1 MKRGEDLTMSDN
13 SSIFD
18 KKVNKKIRTLWDIRL
33 KQEFVTYDPDKGSL
47 SKKVGIYTV
56 NYLPGRLR
64 YLKNNPPKSEMHVN
78 SPHSV
83 EDAFCV
89 QLADIQNKQKI
100 TDLKI
105 DSYTWRVLANKSPI
119 ERYHCVLIPDGEPR
133 NQTMT
138 LSYFEDLAM
147 LAKSANSITLGFNS
161 FGAAASQNH
170 FHFHLFFNNWS
181 RKTIDQMPIARQY
194 FNLDQVNSASQYVDQ
209 LVTDN
214 IGHNI
219 TMSSE
224 GIVITR
230 RKNEHIEGIRYGV
243 DAISGRF
250 LTTSPEQ
257 YESMNPNAI
266 EQILEQIAYLSA

>member
-1 MKRGEDLTMSDN
+1 MNDN
-13 SSIFD
+13 SPIFD
-18 KKVNKKIRTLWDIRL
+18 KKVSKKIRNLWDTKL

-47 SKKVGIYTV
+47 TKNVGIYTV
-56 NYLPGRLR
+56 NYLPGRLS
-64 YLKNNPPKSEMHVN
+64 YLKNNPPRSDMHVN
-78 SPHSV
+78 SPHSP

-89 QLADIQNKQKI
+89 QWADIQNKQKI

-105 DSYTWRVLANKSPI
+105 DNYTWRVLANNSPI

-138 LSYFEDLAM
+138 LSYFQDLAR
-147 LAKSANSITLGFNS
+147 LAESASDITLGFNS

-181 RKTIDQMPIARQY
+181 RNTIDQMPIKRQY
-194 FNLDQVNSASQYVDQ
+194 FNLDQANYAAQYTDQ
-209 LVTDN
+209 LVGDN

-219 TMSSE
+219 TMSRE
-224 GIVITR
+224 GIVITSR
-230 RKNEHIEGIRYGV
+230 RNEHIEGIRYGV

-257 YESMNPNAI
+257 YESMNLNTI
-266 EQILEQIAYLSA
+266 RQILEQIAYISS

>member
-13 SSIFD
+13 SPIFD
-18 KKVNKKIRTLWDIRL
+18 KKIGKQIKALWNSKL
-33 KQEFVTYDPDKGSL
+33 QQEFVTYDPDKGSL
-47 SKKVGIYTV
+47 SKRVGIYTV

-64 YLKNNPPKSEMHVN
+64 YLKNNPPKLEMHVD
-78 SPHSV
+78 SPHSSN
-83 EDAFCV
+83 DAFCV
-89 QLADIQNKQKI
+89 QWADIQKKQKI
-100 TDLKI
+100 TDI
-105 DSYTWRVLANKSPI
+105 DIQHYTWRVLANNSPI

-138 LSYFEDLAM
+138 LEYFQDLAK
-147 LAKSANSITLGFNS
+147 LAESDNSITLGFNS

-194 FNLDQVNSASQYVDQ
+194 FDLKQVQEASQYTDQ
-209 LVTDN
+209 LVAENT
-214 IGHNI
+214 GHNI

-224 GIVITR
+224 GIVITS
-230 RKNEHIEGIRYGV
+230 RKAEHIGGIRYGV

-257 YESMNPNAI
+257 YESMNLATI
-266 EQILEQIAYLSA
+266 QQILEQIAYAST

>member
-1 MKRGEDLTMSDN
+1 MKRGEDLAMNDN
-13 SSIFD
+13 SAIFD
-18 KKVNKKIRTLWDIRL
+18 KKVSKKIRTLWEAKL

-47 SKKVGIYTV
+47 SKQIGIYTV
-56 NYLPGRLR
+56 NYLPGRLQ
-64 YLKNNPPKSEMHVN
+64 YLKNNPPKSEMNVN
-78 SPHSV
+78 SPHSI

-89 QLADIQNKQKI
+89 QWTDIQNKQKI

-105 DSYTWRVLANKSPI
+105 DNYTWRVLANNSPI
-119 ERYHCVLIPDGEPR
+119 ERYHCILIPDGEPR

-138 LSYFEDLAM
+138 LPYFKDLAI
-147 LAKSANSITLGFNS
+147 LAKSDDGITLGFNS

-194 FNLDQVNSASQYVDQ
+194 FDLDQVDDASEYTDQ
-209 LVTDN
+209 LVSGN

-219 TMSSE
+219 TMSTE
-224 GIVITR
+224 GIVITS
-230 RKNEHIEGIRYGV
+230 RKNEHIAGIRYGV

-257 YESMNPNAI
+257 YESMDPNSI
-266 EQILEQIAYLSA
+266 GQILEQIAYISS

>member
-1 MKRGEDLTMSDN
+1 
-13 SSIFD
+13 
-18 KKVNKKIRTLWDIRL
+18 
-33 KQEFVTYDPDKGSL
+33 
-47 SKKVGIYTV
+47 
-56 NYLPGRLR
+56 
-64 YLKNNPPKSEMHVN
+64 MHVN
-78 SPHSV
+78 SPHST
-83 EDAFCV
+83 EDAFCA
-89 QLADIQNKQKI
+89 QWYDIQNKQKI

-105 DSYTWRVLANKSPI
+105 DNYTWRVLANNSPI

-138 LSYFEDLAM
+138 HSYFKDLAM
-147 LAKSANSITLGFNS
+147 LAKSDNGITLGFNS

-181 RKTIDQMPIARQY
+181 RKTIDQMPVSRQY
-194 FNLDQVNSASQYVDQ
+194 YNLDQIDSASQYTDQ

-224 GIVITR
+224 GIVITS
-230 RKNEHIEGIRYGV
+230 RKKEHIQGIRYGV

-250 LTTSPEQ
+250 LTTSQEQ
-257 YESMNPNAI
+257 YEFMDLNAI
-266 EQILEQIAYLSA
+266 EQILEQIVYIST